1 MPIPLLLV
9 LIATAAASPQ
19 PPPAQPAAPAA
30 PNSERKCMSLGPQVA
45 AILRKGVRPQ
55 RLDELPPGRLELT
68 VMRVV
73 DGCPQPAVIR
83 ENIGPAPAR
92 RRP

>member
-1 MPIPLLLV
+1 MPIPLLLM
-9 LIATAAASPQ
+9 LIATSATSPQ
-19 PPPAQPAAPAA
+19 PPPAQPAAPSA
-30 PNSERKCMSLGPQVA
+30 PNSERKCMSLGPQIA

-68 VMRVV
+68 VLREV

-83 ENIGPAPAR
+83 ENIGPVPLR
-92 RRP
+92 R

>member
-9 LIATAAASPQ
+9 LMATSAAS
-19 PPPAQPAAPAA
+19 PPPAQPADPAT
-30 PNSERKCMSLGPQVA
+30 PNSERKCMSLGPQFA
-45 AILRKGVRPQ
+45 AILRKGVTPQ

-68 VMRVV
+68 VMRMV

-83 ENIGPAPAR
+83 ENIGPSPAR
-92 RRP
+92 R

>member
-1 MPIPLLLV
+1 MPSPLMLV
-9 LIATAAASPQ
+9 LLTTSAASPQ
-19 PPPAQPAAPAA
+19 PPAALPVDPAA
-30 PNSERKCMSLGPQVA
+30 PNAERKCMSLGPQAA

-83 ENIGPAPAR
+83 ENIGPTPAR
-92 RRP
+92 R

>member
-1 MPIPLLLV
+1 MPIPLMLV
-9 LIATAAASPQ
+9 LLATAVASP
-19 PPPAQPAAPAA
+19 PAPSPAAGA
-30 PNSERKCMSLGPQVA
+30 PNDQRKCMALGPQVA
-45 AILRKGVRPQ
+45 AILRKGVAPQ

-68 VMRVV
+68 VMRMV

-92 RRP
+92 R